1 MEGRRERR
9 EGGREGGVDKRLKK
23 KYAKRGV
30 NWTGHYRVFTLL
42 QRSRGR
48 MVVGS

>member
-1 MEGRRERR
+1 M
-9 EGGREGGVDKRLKK
+9 EGGVDKMLKK
-23 KYAKRGV
+23 NIYAKRGV

-42 QRSRGR
+42 QRCRGR